1 MVEGFRASELSLP
14 HSEFI
19 SSLAEKGVKCGG
31 VEGCAVLAGRRTGR
45 PGACNI
51 GGGRTG

>member
-1 MVEGFRASELSLP
+1 MVEVFRASELSLP

-31 VEGCAVLAGRRTGR
+31 VEGCAVLDGRRTGR
-45 PGACNI
+45 LGNSGI
-51 GGGRTG
+51 GGDRTG

>member
-1 MVEGFRASELSLP
+1 MVEVFRASELSLP

-19 SSLAEKGVKCGG
+19 SSLAEKGVESSG

-45 PGACNI
+45 LGNSGI